1 MPRDLPFANPYAH
14 GFVRVAACTPRVRP
28 ADPAFNAAQTLALMH
43 AAQEGG
49 VGVCIFPELGISAYA
64 IDDLLIQK
72 VLLDRAEAELQE
84 LVEGS
89 KRLRPL
95 FVVGSPRMDRGRLY
109 NCAVAFHAGRVL
121 GVVPKVFLPNY
132 REFYER
138 RHFASGMGVVGREM
152 EIAGQTA
159 PFGTDLLFTA
169 RGPAPFTAHVEIC
182 EDVWVPEPPSGKGA
196 LAGAELLL
204 NLSASNITIGKA
216 QTRRLLMGSQS
227 ARCIAAYAYSAAG
240 PGESTTDLAWDGHAA
255 VFEMGHKLAETDRFP
270 ADSAMITA
278 DVDVERI
285 RLERIRTGSFGDG
298 AAAAQGFRTVGFNFE
313 PPSGELALQRAT
325 PRFPYVPDDA
335 AALRETCYEAWN
347 IQVQGL
353 VERLRSTGLQ
363 KLVIGVSG
371 GLDSTEALIVA
382 VKVMELLG
390 LPRANVLA
398 YTLPGFAT
406 SEHTKA
412 NAWGLMRSL
421 GVTAAEID
429 IRPAATQML
438 ADMGHPFGRGD
449 KVYDV
454 TFENVQAGLRTDYLF
469 RLANQQGALVVGTG
483 DLSELGL
490 GWCTYGVGDHMSH
503 YNPNGSV
510 SKTLIQHLI
519 RFAADSGDF
528 SNETAGFLHAIL
540 GTEISPELVPQE
552 EGAAGPQSTQA
563 MVGPY
568 ALQDFNL
575 YHLTRYGL
583 APSKIAYLSW
593 NAWSNADRGAWPKDL
608 AAADR
613 VAYGLPE
620 IKRWLELFLRR
631 FFQNQFKRS
640 ALPNG
645 PKISSGGSLSPR
657 GDWRMPS
664 DASPAAWLEEL
675 AANTPEADPGVA
687 P

>member
-1 MPRDLPFANPYAH
+1 MARDLPFANPYAH

-28 ADPAFNAAQTLALMH
+28 ADPAFNAAQTLALMQQAH
-43 AAQEGG
+43 DGG
-49 VGVCIFPELGISAYA
+49 VGVCIFPELGISGYA
-64 IDDLLIQK
+64 IDDLLGQS
-72 VLLDRAEAELQE
+72 VLLARAEAELGG
-84 LVEGS
+84 LVDASAKLRPMFVAGLPRVEGA
-89 KRLRPL
+89 
-95 FVVGSPRMDRGRLY
+95 RLY
-109 NCAVAFHAGRVL
+109 NVAVAYQGGRIL

-132 REFYER
+132 REFYEGR
-138 RHFASGMGVVGREM
+138 WFASGMGVVGRSV
-152 EIAGQTA
+152 EIAGQSA
-159 PFGTDLLFTA
+159 PFGTDLLFKA
-169 RGPAPFTAHVEIC
+169 SGACPFTAHVEIC

-196 LAGAELLL
+196 LAGAEILL

-216 QTRRLLMGSQS
+216 ATRRALMGSQS
-227 ARCIAAYAYSAAG
+227 IRCLGAYAYSAAG

-255 VFEMGHKLAETDRFP
+255 VFEMGEMLAETERFP
-270 ADSAMITA
+270 TDSVMIHA

-285 RLERIRTGSFGDG
+285 RLERIRTGSFGQGVPG
-298 AAAAQGFRTVGFNFE
+298 APVFRTVGFEFE
-313 PPSGELALQRAT
+313 PPKGELALARAV
-325 PRFPYVPDDA
+325 PRFPYVPNDEA
-335 AALRETCYEAWN
+335 QLRETCYEAWN

-353 VERLRSTGLQ
+353 AERLRSTGLQ
-363 KLVIGVSG
+363 ALVIGVSG
-371 GLDSTEALIVA
+371 GLDSTEALIVS
-382 VKVMELLG
+382 VKAMDQLG
-390 LPRANVLA
+390 LPRANIFA

-406 SEHTKA
+406 SDGTKS

-429 IRPAATQML
+429 IRPAAEQML
-438 ADMGHPFGRGD
+438 ADMSHPFSRGE
-449 KVYDV
+449 KLYDV

-469 RLANQQGALVVGTG
+469 RLANQHGALVVGTG
-483 DLSELGL
+483 DLSELAL

-519 RFAADSGDF
+519 RFAAESGDF
-528 SNETAGFLHAIL
+528 SNETGGLLHAIL
-540 GTEISPELVPQE
+540 DTEISPELVPQDDPSK
-552 EGAAGPQSTQA
+552 GPQSTQA

-568 ALQDFNL
+568 PLQDFNL
-575 YHLTRYGL
+575 FHLTRYGL
-583 APSKIAYLSW
+583 APSKIAYLAW
-593 NAWSNADRGAWPKDL
+593 NAWSHADRGAWPKNIP
-608 AAADR
+608 AADR
-613 VAYGLPE
+613 KAYDLPE

-664 DASPAAWLEEL
+664 DASAHAWLDEL
-675 AANTPEADPGVA
+675 EANTPEGDPGIA